1 MAVIHATG
9 LAKRYAGRQESALKG
24 VDVDLHEGR
33 VLGILG
39 SNGAGKTTLVR
50 LLTTLSKP
58 TSGTATVCGFDV
70 TTHGDQ
76 VRERIALVGQF
87 AAVDEVLS
95 GRANLVLFGRLR
107 GLRRRAAEERATD
120 LLERMDLTGAADQA
134 VKDYSGGMR
143 RKLDLAVALVT
154 DPEVLFVD
162 EPTTG
167 LDPIAR
173 RALWDLVRQLVVGG
187 RSVVLTTQ
195 YLEEADALADDIV
208 ILRDGL
214 VIASGTSADL
224 KRLAG
229 PPRTVTLEPTL
240 EEVYLRLHSDPE
252 ADPEASTGAS
262 A

>member
-1 MAVIHATG
+1 MAVIHARN
-9 LAKRYAGRQESALKG
+9 LAKTYPGRTEPALKG
-24 VDVDLHEGR
+24 VDVDLLGGR

-39 SNGAGKTTLVR
+39 SNGAGKTTLIR

-58 TSGTATVCGFDV
+58 TSGTASVCGFDV
-70 TTHGDQ
+70 ATHGDQ

-107 GLRRRAAEERATD
+107 GLSPRQAKERASE
-120 LLERMDLTGAADQA
+120 LLERMGLTEAANRA

-167 LDPIAR
+167 LDPISR
-173 RALWDLVRQLVVGG
+173 RALWDLVHQLVAGG

-195 YLEEADALADDIV
+195 YLEETDALADDIV
-208 ILRDGL
+208 ILRDGA

-240 EEVYLRLHSDPE
+240 EEVYLRLHSETDT
-252 ADPEASTGAS
+252 STGAS

>member
-1 MAVIHATG
+1 MAVIHTRN
-9 LAKRYAGRQESALKG
+9 LAKTYSGRKEQALRG
-24 VDVDLHEGR
+24 VDVDLLEGR

-39 SNGAGKTTLVR
+39 SNGAGKTTLIR

-58 TSGTATVCGFDV
+58 TSGTASVCGFDV
-70 TTHGDQ
+70 TTQGAQ
-76 VRERIALVGQF
+76 VRERIALVGQS

-107 GLRRRAAEERATD
+107 GLSPRRARERASE
-120 LLERMDLTGAADQA
+120 LLERMGLTEAANRA

-154 DPEVLFVD
+154 DPDVLFVD

-167 LDPIAR
+167 LDPISR
-173 RALWDLVRQLVVGG
+173 RALWGLVRQLVDGG

-208 ILRDGL
+208 ILRDGA

-240 EEVYLRLHSDPE
+240 EEVYLRLHSDTD
-252 ADPEASTGAS
+252 DPTGAS

>member
-1 MAVIHATG
+1 MAVIEVEG
-9 LAKRYAGRQESALKG
+9 LTKTYPGREKPALREVHVTLDK
-24 VDVDLHEGR
+24 GR
-33 VLGILG
+33 VLGVLG

-50 LLTTLSKP
+50 LLTTLTRP
-58 TSGTATVCGFDV
+58 TRGVARVCGLDV
-70 TTHGDQ
+70 ASQGAQ

-87 AAVDEVLS
+87 AAVDDVLS
-95 GRANLVLFGRLR
+95 GRANLCLFGRLR
-107 GLRRRAAEERATD
+107 GLINRQAKDRAQE
-120 LLERMDLTGAADQA
+120 LLEVMDLTDAADQP

-167 LDPIAR
+167 LDPVSR
-173 RALWDLVRQLVVGG
+173 RALWEMVQQLVDGG

-195 YLEEADALADDIV
+195 YLEEADALADDIM
-208 ILRDGL
+208 ILRDGG

-229 PPRTVTLEPTL
+229 PARTVTLEPTL
-240 EEVYLRLHSDPE
+240 EEVYLRLHSDPTTT
-252 ADPEASTGAS
+252 TGAT